1 METRVAV
8 IAVLVKNPDSVQK
21 LNAILHAYA
30 DVIIGR
36 MGLPY
41 KAKQVNIMSIAI
53 DAPQPQIA
61 ALTGKI
67 GALPDVSVK
76 TAYADIRIHF

>member
-21 LNAILHAYA
+21 LNAILHTYA

-76 TAYADIRIHF
+76 TAYADI

>member
-21 LNAILHAYA
+21 LNAILHTYA

-61 ALTGKI
+61 ALTGKP
-67 GALPDVSVK
+67 G
-76 TAYADIRIHF
+76 

>member
-76 TAYADIRIHF
+76 TAYADI